1 MPTITPSQATSGI
14 AAPITWSGAATGDTF
29 TENAFFGGKATIE
42 VTGTFGGSTVQ
53 IQYGTVSGTLAD
65 LDTTE
70 HPAGAKFTSAGVC
83 NVDLAPGFIKPTI
96 TGGAGSGITVKV
108 VFIRS

>member
-1 MPTITPSQATSGI
+1 MTTITPVQATSGI
-14 AAPITWSGAATGDTF
+14 AAPISWTGAATGDTF
-29 TENAFFGGKATIE
+29 TENAYFGGKATIE
-42 VTGTFGGSTVQ
+42 VKGTFGGATVQ
-53 IQYGTVSGTLAD
+53 IQYGMVSGSLAD

-96 TGGAGSGITVKV
+96 TGGAASGISV
-108 VFIRS
+108 VVTFIRT